1 VFLSM
6 SLRLRVEVEALNM
19 VEAMGA
25 YSRHRT
31 VSLLKPRGDGK
42 GYRLVIAPA
51 VSGQAIAYG
60 YMKTLVALALQKNL
74 PVCDQCRG
82 YEVKG
87 GFVKHGTDTSGDEET
102 IVKNCIVEDVTGFMI
117 AQAGVRR
124 TSAIQFSYMVPD
136 IDFSEAAI
144 EPQFHVRAAKPGEK
158 PQPFQVEAGTAIYVL
173 GIALD
178 IDKIGV
184 VADKDGKPKPVVA
197 NRLDRVKTAI
207 QAIAGLVEGLM
218 FGAKK
223 ARYLPIQEVVGAVA
237 AVSHPVPFMVTPA
250 RVSRDGN
257 YITKTISR
265 AENFVKL
272 FSDVGEWVKLF
283 YMDREGVVQEVKPS
297 TVEVTKVDSVSE
309 LVAKVLEVVEQRF
322 QG

>member
-1 VFLSM
+1 MFLSM

-272 FSDVGEWVKLF
+272 FSDAGEWVKLF

>member
-1 VFLSM
+1 MFLSM

-102 IVKNCIVEDVTGFMI
+102 IVRNCIVEDVTGFMI

-207 QAIAGLVEGLM
+207 QAIAGLIEGLM

-265 AENFVKL
+265 AENFAKL
-272 FSDVGEWVKLF
+272 FSDVGEWIKLF

-297 TVEVTKVDSVSE
+297 TVEATKVDSVSE
-309 LVAKVLEVVEQRF
+309 LVAKVLEVVEQKF

>member
-1 VFLSM
+1 MFLSM
-6 SLRLRVEVEALNM
+6 SFRLRVEVEALNM

-60 YMKTLVALALQKNL
+60 YMKTLATLAQQKNL
-74 PVCDQCRG
+74 PVCEQCKS

-87 GFVKHGTDTSGDEET
+87 GFVKHGIDEEGDEEQ

-117 AQAGVRR
+117 AKAGVRR
-124 TSAIQFSYMVPD
+124 TSAIHFSYMVPD
-136 IDFSEAAI
+136 IDVSEVAI

-178 IDKIGV
+178 IDKVGV
-184 VADKDGKPKPVVA
+184 VADKDGKPRVVVD
-197 NRLDRVKTAI
+197 NRLERMKMAI
-207 QAIAGLVEGLM
+207 QAVAGLIEGLV

-223 ARYLPIQEVVGAVA
+223 ARYLPVYEVVGAVA
-237 AVSHPVPFMVTPA
+237 TLSHPVPFMVSPA
-250 RVSRDGN
+250 RVSKDGN
-257 YITKTISR
+257 YIVKTLSR

-272 FSDVGEWVKLF
+272 FNDVNEWVKLF
-283 YMDREGVVQEVKPS
+283 YMDKEGVVQEVRS
-297 TVEVTKVDSVSE
+297 GVVGVNKVDSVSE
-309 LVAKVLEVVEQRF
+309 LVAKIIATVEENF
-322 QG
+322 KG